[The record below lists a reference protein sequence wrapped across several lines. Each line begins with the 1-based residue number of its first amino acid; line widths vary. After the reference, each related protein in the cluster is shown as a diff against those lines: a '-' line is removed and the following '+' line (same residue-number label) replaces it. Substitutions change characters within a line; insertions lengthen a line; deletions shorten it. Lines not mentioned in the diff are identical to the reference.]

1 MQVVHCEPVV
11 LVVTAFADVLFL
23 KRRGQTRALFRVMC
37 HSKLT
42 RHTVK

>member
-11 LVVTAFADVLFL
+11 LAVTAVADFPFL
-23 KRRGQTRALFRVMC
+23 KRRGRADILFRVMC

-42 RHTVK
+42 LFAVK